1 MSVVVGYIP
10 THEGQA
16 ALAHA
21 KREALERGRTLVVV
35 NTSRGDAL
43 VDPRYALDDE
53 LAELRA
59 EMEASGV
66 TFLFWHRMSG
76 RDAAE
81 EILEAAEMNDADVIV
96 IGLRKRSPVG
106 KLLLGSTAQRI
117 LFDAACPVLTVKE
130 AP

>member
-21 KREALERGRTLVVV
+21 KREALERRRTLVVV

-43 VDPRYALDDE
+43 VDPRYAQDDE
-53 LAELRA
+53 LAELRTDLDSA
-59 EMEASGV
+59 GV
-66 TFLFWHRMSG
+66 KFVFWHRMSG
-76 RDAAE
+76 REAAE

-96 IGLRKRSPVG
+96 IGIRKRSPVG

-117 LFDAACPVLTVKE
+117 LFDAPCPVLAVKE